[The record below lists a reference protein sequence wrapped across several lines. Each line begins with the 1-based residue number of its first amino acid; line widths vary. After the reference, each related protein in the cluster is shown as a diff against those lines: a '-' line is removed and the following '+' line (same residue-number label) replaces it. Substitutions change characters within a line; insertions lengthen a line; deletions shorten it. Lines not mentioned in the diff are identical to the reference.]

1 MNATRAGISTR
12 WPKNNGSDG
21 RRSQSRASSINGLVG
36 VGEARHV
43 DGGQGKSHKPEKEG
57 GRESEQAGEAQAKK
71 PREREDG
78 DGNLFEEID

>member
-1 MNATRAGISTR
+1 MNATRARISTR

-43 DGGQGKSHKPEKEG
+43 DGGQGKSHKPERERRKAG
-57 GRESEQAGEAQAKK
+57 GRASRRRAQAANGKMVTAIYSRK
-71 PREREDG
+71 
-78 DGNLFEEID
+78 LID